1 MEKKKKTVALSSVF
15 AGLFLTLLKLTVGI
29 LTGSIGILS
38 EAAHSA
44 LDFAA
49 AFITYLAV
57 RISGKPADITH
68 HYGHG
73 KAESVSAL
81 IETGLLILT
90 SVWIIY
96 EAVNRLIV
104 KSVDIQVTWYAFAVM
119 GISII
124 VDISRS
130 TVLRRVAKET
140 KSQALEADA
149 LHFQSD
155 IYSSAV
161 VILGLVFVSFGIR
174 SADAVAAILV
184 AILVLF
190 ASYRL
195 GKRTIDVLMDTAP
208 EGSTEKIT
216 EITKRI
222 EGVVNVDRLRVRPAG
237 HSIFVDMEISIS
249 RKIPLEKVNE
259 ITKNIKKKI
268 QENFTDA
275 DVIVHVNPIALK
287 GETIIERIKTI
298 AVNHDV
304 SAHNVSF
311 YTVKGKKFISFDL
324 EVDEKLSLDKAH
336 LKASHL
342 EKAIQNELGSDVVIN
357 SHIEPIRH
365 DEPKTSDINTKEI
378 EKIHQVINKTKE
390 KISAVA
396 EFHDISIYNVDGKV
410 QISLHCIFKNKISL
424 EEAHNLTTKIE
435 SLVVESLPEI
445 NIERVSIHVEPKK

>member
-15 AGLFLTLLKLTVGI
+15 AGFFLTLLKLVVGI
-29 LTGSIGILS
+29 LTGSIGIIS

-90 SVWIIY
+90 SAWIIY
-96 EAVNRLIV
+96 EAINRLIV
-104 KSVDIQVTWYAFAVM
+104 KSVEIQVTWYAFAVM
-119 GISII
+119 GISMV

-130 TVLRRVAKET
+130 TALKRVAKET

-161 VILGLVFVSFGIR
+161 VILGLIFVSLGIR

-184 AILVLF
+184 ALLVLF

-208 EGSTEKIT
+208 EGLTEKIT
-216 EITKRI
+216 EITQKV
-222 EGVVNVDRLRVRPAG
+222 EGVVSVDRLRVRPAG
-237 HSIFVDMEISIS
+237 HSIFVDMAISVS

-259 ITKNIKKKI
+259 ISKKIEKNI
-268 QENFTDA
+268 QENFIDA
-275 DVIVHVNPIALK
+275 DVIIHVNPIALK

-298 AVNHDV
+298 AVNHNV

-311 YTVKGKKFISFDL
+311 YTIKGKKFISFDL
-324 EVDEKLSLDKAH
+324 EIDKKLSLDKAH
-336 LKASHL
+336 QKASHL

-365 DEPKTSDINTKEI
+365 DEPKTSDINTREI

-390 KISAVA
+390 KINEVA
-396 EFHDISIYNVDGKV
+396 GFHNISIYNVDGKV
-410 QISLHCIFKNKISL
+410 QISLHCVFKNKISL
-424 EEAHNLTTKIE
+424 EEAHNLTTKME
-435 SLVVESLPEI
+435 SLVVESLPDI
-445 NIERVSIHVEPKK
+445 NIERVVIHVEPDK